1 MPTTQ
6 PRYTVTDTG
15 ATSELLD
22 LAQQAWPEIT
32 DRRQLLLRLTE
43 FGGEALRVELDGQA
57 SRKARQR
64 RDLEEG
70 PQGVDLEVLLSDQ
83 AWR

>member
-1 MPTTQ
+1 MPTTR

-15 ATSELLD
+15 FTAELLD
-22 LAQQAWPEIT
+22 LAQRAWPDVT

-43 FGGEALRVELDGQA
+43 VGGEVLEARLAEDEQR
-57 SRKARQR
+57 RARQR
-64 RDLEEG
+64 VGLERAA
-70 PQGVDLEVLLSDQ
+70 QLVDVDALLGDQ